1 LVNKPIYKIRILFI
15 AGSVALLGLFSS
27 CSNDEVL
34 ASVNDH
40 ELTES
45 DARTLMSNLGYDVT
59 KSEDMV
65 VFVDKWV
72 DAMMMQDE
80 LTESD
85 EQMDRVAEFRSELF
99 RGELSKYFLTE
110 KELLK
115 SLDSTA
121 TDKELQA
128 YYQKHKD
135 EFELQDFIVKALF
148 IKLPL
153 NTPKLD
159 EIKEAYLLKN
169 DKDIARIESYTKLYA
184 EDFYFDDEN
193 WIFFQEIRKKMPARS
208 MNSGNIVLNRT
219 KTYFSDDEFIY
230 FINVLDY
237 KLKSESPPFDFIKE
251 QIRERL
257 IGQRMNAR
265 RTETEKKISERLKN
279 KHDIKINL

>member
-1 LVNKPIYKIRILFI
+1 M
-15 AGSVALLGLFSS
+15 
-27 CSNDEVL
+27 

-45 DARTLMSNLGYDVT
+45 DARTLMSNLGYDLS
-59 KSEDMV
+59 KKEDMSI
-65 VFVDKWV
+65 FVQKWV
-72 DAMMMQDE
+72 DAMVMQDE
-80 LTESD
+80 LKETD
-85 EQMDRVAEFRSELF
+85 EKMDHVAEFRSELF

-121 TDKELQA
+121 TEKELLA
-128 YYQKHKD
+128 YYNKHKD

-153 NTPKLD
+153 DAPKLD

-193 WIFFQEIRKKMPARS
+193 WTFFQDIRNKMPARS
-208 MNSGNIVLNRT
+208 VNSDNIVLNRT

-237 KLKSESPPFDFIKE
+237 KLKSESPPFEFIKE

-279 KHDIKINL
+279 KHDIKINI

>member
-1 LVNKPIYKIRILFI
+1 MLF
-15 AGSVALLGLFSS
+15 AGSFVLFGTLSS
-27 CSNDEVL
+27 CSNDEIL

-45 DARTLMSNLGYDVT
+45 DARTLMSNLGYDLS
-59 KSEDMV
+59 KKEDMSI
-65 VFVDKWV
+65 FVQKWV
-72 DAMMMQDE
+72 DAMVMQDE
-80 LTESD
+80 LKETD
-85 EQMDRVAEFRSELF
+85 EKMDHVAEFRSELF

-121 TDKELQA
+121 TEKELMA
-128 YYQKHKD
+128 YYDKHKD

-153 NTPKLD
+153 DAPKLD

-193 WIFFQEIRKKMPARS
+193 WTFFQDIRKKMPARS
-208 MNSGNIVLNRT
+208 INSGNIVLNRT

-237 KLKSESPPFDFIKE
+237 KLKSESPPFEFIKE

-279 KHDIKINL
+279 KHDIKINI